1 MRRKATGSARM
12 EPLGSAVLTP
22 QQKEQLKE
30 KLAVLKREYNRTF
43 HRLQRAERAARVKN
57 YIKETV
63 AEQNLLLG
71 QEEAVKN
78 HAGNLSQLS
87 PEPPEEGQAG
97 ISCPGS
103 TAETTPVLFKSG
115 AFEGSLPETSG
126 SRRAHQ
132 PGRRV
137 LFNSAEPPLARNSS
151 LHSTSGSGREQREG
165 LSTATWGET
174 AWEAHRREPE
184 RATEQG
190 WESPGFR
197 GSSSL
202 LDPSQRSPPESSLE
216 ASQGG
221 SGDVTP
227 AMSDPGSEQ
236 GRRMQTVVPGATQEL
251 PCSLPHANR
260 RSCLESLSQEGVSG
274 PEDLAAGSRSLC
286 ASVQSEEQPG
296 QGCKEDAGSLAVT
309 PDAARGGRA
318 VSDWPR
324 DDGEPPRKEKS
335 GENKGHSLEAGSA
348 PLGGVTPSKEVL
360 SSCTVVEGLMFPLEY
375 YVRMTRSLSRCQNEV
390 NLEAVIQSQL
400 GKGRKG
406 RRGPHKGQRGNL
418 AQPPQELPKRDNRL
432 SSTPRMRGDASGSPP
447 RSPKSGR
454 SGQGRRSRRLRRR
467 TQQRTSFST
476 DSPPASSPGL
486 ASPALWMVEDSPAP
500 AALPLIPLG
509 GQRSRLGWLPPGL
522 PHQEF
527 NLPDEDF
534 GHLKS
539 KKLKVC
545 PGKPLGV
552 WDAGGSSKS
561 PPRPPG
567 EAPLEQGAALGQ
579 TLLSGMSGGS
589 SALSSHEL
597 LLSPALDAGQS
608 LLQTP
613 NFPLVGA
620 TPAPLQSSS
629 DAPGASL
636 MQAAVAA
643 SSDPGRGIGWPCSPA
658 GIGRKAQEEA
668 ASPSQKPLEHDK
680 EPPRQSGPAKE
691 VQVEAPAGTLR
702 EGHLKMT
709 SKLKNGSGSCL
720 VDMSAVWWEATDF
733 AELCVVTAEEA
744 SISLWRPLEPG
755 QWGTVHT
762 WHFTKL
768 PVLQIVPLS
777 GAHSVVCA
785 VLGRLETAEIRLL
798 FGCAKEELLKAG
810 NINAVLGLADRKL
823 VSSCWSLQGQAVE
836 VFSFSE
842 VGRSHQSWA
851 LMPPEETV
859 LAFADVA
866 GLQEALLG
874 MTAMN
879 CIVLWNLGSGQLLKK
894 IPVSWS
900 FPASVCHKAYSD
912 SGLLFLVFSH
922 PHAKDSQL
930 PGNPAFQIVALNP
943 KTARS
948 SGVMLLAPP
957 PGIQGRYLEHDV
969 RGSSA
974 AAVLTSGTI
983 AVWDLFLGQCTALL
997 PPNSG
1002 GSWSLARWSVTDTCL
1017 LAGQEDGSVYL
1028 YRYSGGLHPW

>member
-1 MRRKATGSARM
+1 
-12 EPLGSAVLTP
+12 
-22 QQKEQLKE
+22 
-30 KLAVLKREYNRTF
+30 
-43 HRLQRAERAARVKN
+43 
-57 YIKETV
+57 
-63 AEQNLLLG
+63 
-71 QEEAVKN
+71 
-78 HAGNLSQLS
+78 
-87 PEPPEEGQAG
+87 
-97 ISCPGS
+97 
-103 TAETTPVLFKSG
+103 
-115 AFEGSLPETSG
+115 
-126 SRRAHQ
+126 
-132 PGRRV
+132 
-137 LFNSAEPPLARNSS
+137 
-151 LHSTSGSGREQREG
+151 
-165 LSTATWGET
+165 
-174 AWEAHRREPE
+174 
-184 RATEQG
+184 
-190 WESPGFR
+190 
-197 GSSSL
+197 
-202 LDPSQRSPPESSLE
+202 
-216 ASQGG
+216 
-221 SGDVTP
+221 
-227 AMSDPGSEQ
+227 
-236 GRRMQTVVPGATQEL
+236 MQTDVPAATQEL
-251 PCSLPHANR
+251 PCSLPQASQG
-260 RSCLESLSQEGVSG
+260 SCHEPPSQQEGVSG
-274 PEDLAAGSRSLC
+274 LGDLAAGSRSFW
-286 ASVQSEEQPG
+286 ASVRSEEQPG
-296 QGCKEDAGSLAVT
+296 QGCEEGAGSLPVT

-318 VSDWPR
+318 VADWLR
-324 DDGEPPRKEKS
+324 DDGEPPRRETS
-335 GENKGHSLEAGSA
+335 REDEGHSLEAGSA
-348 PLGGVTPSKEVL
+348 PLGGVTPSEEGL

-375 YVRMTRSLSRCQNEV
+375 YVRVTRRLSRRQKEV
-390 NLEAVIQSQL
+390 NLEAVVQSQL

-406 RRGPHKGQRGNL
+406 RRGPHKGQGGNP
-418 AQPPQELPKRDNRL
+418 AQPPQELPKRDDRP

-447 RSPKSGR
+447 RSPESGG
-454 SGQGRRSRRLRRR
+454 SGQGRRGRRLRRR

-476 DSPPASSPGL
+476 GQLENPEGSHTPHPRL

-500 AALPLIPLG
+500 AALPLTPLV
-509 GQRSRLGWLPPGL
+509 GQGSRLSWLPPGL
-522 PHQEF
+522 LPQEF
-527 NLPDEDF
+527 HLPEEDF

-545 PGKPLGV
+545 PEKPLGA

-567 EAPLEQGAALGQ
+567 EAPLEEGAALGQ

-589 SALSSHEL
+589 SALSSREL
-597 LLSPALDAGQS
+597 LLSPALEAGQS

-620 TPAPLQSSS
+620 TPAPLQSSPG
-629 DAPGASL
+629 APGASL
-636 MQAAVAA
+636 TQAAVAA
-643 SSDPGRGIGWPCSPA
+643 AFMGRWAKSGGRRCWAVAPQGTLWP
-658 GIGRKAQEEA
+658 R
-668 ASPSQKPLEHDK
+668 PSGQLLP
-680 EPPRQSGPAKE
+680 
-691 VQVEAPAGTLR
+691 APAPPFILPPPA
-702 EGHLKMT
+702 LPQ
-709 SKLKNGSGSCL
+709 NGSGSCL
-720 VDMSAVWWEATDF
+720 VDMSAVWWEGTDF
-733 AELCVVTAEEA
+733 AELCMVTAEEA

-798 FGCAKEELLKAG
+798 FGCAEEELLKAG

-842 VGRSHQSWA
+842 VGSAENQEKQ
-851 LMPPEETV
+851 LPPEETV

-894 IPVSWS
+894 IPVGWS

-930 PGNPAFQIVALNP
+930 PGNPAFQIMALNP

-957 PGIQGRYLEHDV
+957 PGVQGRYLERDV

-974 AAVLTSGTI
+974 AAVLTSGAI

-1002 GSWSLARWSVTDTCL
+1002 GSWSLVRWSVTDTCL

-1028 YRYSGGLHPW
+1028 YRYSGGLHPG

>member
-1 MRRKATGSARM
+1 M
-12 EPLGSAVLTP
+12 EGLGSAVLTP

-57 YIKETV
+57 DIKETV

-87 PEPPEEGQAG
+87 PEEGQAG

-115 AFEGSLPETSG
+115 ACEGSLPETSD

-132 PGRRV
+132 PSRRV
-137 LFNSAEPPLARNSS
+137 LFDSAEPPLARNSS
-151 LHSTSGSGREQREG
+151 LHSTGGRGREQREG
-165 LSTATWGET
+165 PSLATWGET

-197 GSSSL
+197 RSSSL
-202 LDPSQRSPPESSLE
+202 LDPGQRSPPKSSLR
-216 ASQGG
+216 ASPGG

-227 AMSDPGSEQ
+227 AMSDRGSEL
-236 GRRMQTVVPGATQEL
+236 GRRMQTDVPAATQEL
-251 PCSLPHANR
+251 PCSLPQASQG
-260 RSCLESLSQEGVSG
+260 SCHEPPSQQEGVSG
-274 PEDLAAGSRSLC
+274 LGDLAAGSRSFW
-286 ASVQSEEQPG
+286 ASVRSEEQPG
-296 QGCKEDAGSLAVT
+296 QGCEEGAGSLPVT

-318 VSDWPR
+318 VADWLR
-324 DDGEPPRKEKS
+324 DDGEPPRRETS
-335 GENKGHSLEAGSA
+335 REDEGHSLEAGSA
-348 PLGGVTPSKEVL
+348 PLGGVTPSEEGL

-375 YVRMTRSLSRCQNEV
+375 YVRVTRRLSRRQKEV
-390 NLEAVIQSQL
+390 NLEAVVQSQL

-406 RRGPHKGQRGNL
+406 RRGPHKGQGGNP
-418 AQPPQELPKRDNRL
+418 AQPPQELPKRDDRP

-447 RSPKSGR
+447 RSPESGG
-454 SGQGRRSRRLRRR
+454 SGQGRRGRRLRRR

-476 DSPPASSPGL
+476 GSPPASSPGL

-500 AALPLIPLG
+500 AALPLTPLV
-509 GQRSRLGWLPPGL
+509 GQGSRLSWLPPGL
-522 PHQEF
+522 LPQEF
-527 NLPDEDF
+527 HLPEEDF

-545 PGKPLGV
+545 PEKPLGA

-567 EAPLEQGAALGQ
+567 EAPLEEGAALGQ

-589 SALSSHEL
+589 SALSSREL
-597 LLSPALDAGQS
+597 LLSPALEAGQS

-620 TPAPLQSSS
+620 TPAPLQSSPG
-629 DAPGASL
+629 APGASL
-636 MQAAVAA
+636 TQAAVAA

-668 ASPSQKPLEHDK
+668 ASPSQKPLERDK

-691 VQVEAPAGTLR
+691 VQVEAPADTLR

-709 SKLKNGSGSCL
+709 SKVKNGSGSCL
-720 VDMSAVWWEATDF
+720 VDMSAVWWEGTDF
-733 AELCVVTAEEA
+733 AELCMVTAEEA

-798 FGCAKEELLKAG
+798 FGCAEEELLKAG

-842 VGRSHQSWA
+842 VGRSHQRWA
-851 LMPPEETV
+851 LKPPEETV

-894 IPVSWS
+894 IPVGWS

-930 PGNPAFQIVALNP
+930 PGNPAFQIMALNP

-957 PGIQGRYLEHDV
+957 PGVQGRYLERDV

-974 AAVLTSGTI
+974 AAVLTSGAI

-1002 GSWSLARWSVTDTCL
+1002 GSWSLVRWSVTDTCL

-1028 YRYSGGLHPW
+1028 YRYSGGLHPG